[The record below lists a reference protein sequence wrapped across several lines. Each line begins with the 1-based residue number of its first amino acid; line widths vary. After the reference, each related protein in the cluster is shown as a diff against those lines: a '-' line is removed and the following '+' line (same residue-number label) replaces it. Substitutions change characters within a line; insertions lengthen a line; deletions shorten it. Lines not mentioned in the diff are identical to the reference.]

1 MTSNVTRHGSP
12 ATVDEEAVQELG
24 KGLTKA
30 IQRLDRRLER
40 SPGMFGGIAMNEAL
54 MHVHA
59 RLALN
64 PNASRI
70 ETWEAVVTAMQVHS
84 ALFASAA
91 ANEGTVECRIDHD
104 MRTLP
109 ATGPQVYAN
118 AGSWLTAFWFAIAC
132 RDQARMTQLC
142 EVSLDLLRASG
153 AQGDEYVYHWVDSL
167 QTYWRET
174 PGLVEKLTTTMNTS
188 SPEIATIAPRDLLQ
202 NVLYQPINL
211 FYRFLLKDHDA
222 FNQALLEAVETHK
235 AYWTADE
242 DRGGRIAGCL
252 ALGPLAIACLAYDAG
267 FPIEVESDYLP
278 KPLLERSWLGEFP
291 T

>member
-1 MTSNVTRHGSP
+1 MTSKVTRHGSP
-12 ATVDEEAVQELG
+12 GPDDEEYAQDLSE
-24 KGLTKA
+24 GLADT
-30 IQRLDRRLER
+30 IRSLEQ
-40 SPGMFGGIAMNEAL
+40 SPRNFGLAMDEAL
-54 MHVHA
+54 MHVQA
-59 RLALN
+59 RLAVD
-64 PNASRI
+64 PNGSSI
-70 ETWEAVVTAMQVHS
+70 DTWEAVVSAMQVGS
-84 ALFASAA
+84 ALFASASA
-91 ANEGTVECRIDHD
+91 GEGTVECRIDHEI
-104 MRTLP
+104 RTIP
-109 ATGPQVYAN
+109 AAGPDFYAN
-118 AGSWLTAFWFAIAC
+118 AGNWLTAFWFAIVC

-167 QTYWRET
+167 QTYWREA

-202 NVLYQPINL
+202 RVLYQPINL

-222 FNQALLEAVETHK
+222 FNQALLEAVEAHK

-242 DRGGRIAGCL
+242 DRAGSVEGYL
-252 ALGPLAIACLAYDAG
+252 ALGPLAIACLAHDAG

-278 KPLLERSWLGEFP
+278 KHLLERSWLGEFP